1 MKTDILQ
8 IHKNCLDFLLD
19 WQAEHDDFYFVPRKI
34 NNKKRLEQGMY
45 FRGNDDYMVLTF
57 WDNADSKEFIYN
69 INWSCDSDGVSSI
82 ELSCRDNAE
91 RVPYVVAVKELIE
104 AQGNVFKETKPNR
117 WRYFYPADRY
127 YLDTLQD
134 FILNEKPIIDK
145 YLSSHVESGIP
156 LADKELDDKYVK
168 ALPGYKG
175 YIETIQKAKKTGAVK
190 VKASDYIMT
199 FQHNE
204 LSNAMVNYLKKNGYQ
219 YVKAEDDYVDIS
231 CNDSS
236 GKKIFFELKTA
247 KTVKAAIREAMGQ
260 LLEYNHY
267 PNNNKA
273 DKLIIVTAHE
283 PEKEDMQYLLGL
295 RTIYH
300 IPVYYQQFD
309 MNKKNYW
316 QSVRKYSITSIPNQ
330 EIVRAFLQTEHAK
343 NSNNLYSF
351 PLHDTGEGEGYEKIC
366 FFIQQIKGVFKT
378 GCIIFLDTLKVH
390 VPKVF
395 IN

>member
-19 WQAEHDDFYFVPRKI
+19 WQAEHNDFYFVPRKI
-34 NNKKRLEQGMY
+34 NNKNRLEQGMY

-104 AQGNVFKETKPNR
+104 AQGKVFKETKPNR

-190 VKASDYIMT
+190 VKA
-199 FQHNE
+199 
-204 LSNAMVNYLKKNGYQ
+204 
-219 YVKAEDDYVDIS
+219 
-231 CNDSS
+231 
-236 GKKIFFELKTA
+236 
-247 KTVKAAIREAMGQ
+247 AIREAMGQ

-309 MNKKNYW
+309 MNKK
-316 QSVRKYSITSIPNQ
+316 QLLA
-330 EIVRAFLQTEHAK
+330 E
-343 NSNNLYSF
+343 
-351 PLHDTGEGEGYEKIC
+351 C
-366 FFIQQIKGVFKT
+366 
-378 GCIIFLDTLKVH
+378 
-390 VPKVF
+390 
-395 IN
+395 

>member
-1 MKTDILQ
+1 M
-8 IHKNCLDFLLD
+8 
-19 WQAEHDDFYFVPRKI
+19 
-34 NNKKRLEQGMY
+34 
-45 FRGNDDYMVLTF
+45 
-57 WDNADSKEFIYN
+57 
-69 INWSCDSDGVSSI
+69 
-82 ELSCRDNAE
+82 
-91 RVPYVVAVKELIE
+91 
-104 AQGNVFKETKPNR
+104 
-117 WRYFYPADRY
+117 
-127 YLDTLQD
+127 
-134 FILNEKPIIDK
+134 
-145 YLSSHVESGIP
+145 
-156 LADKELDDKYVK
+156 
-168 ALPGYKG
+168 
-175 YIETIQKAKKTGAVK
+175 K

-219 YVKAEDDYVDIS
+219 NVKAEDDYVDIS

-309 MNKKNYW
+309 MNKKIIGRVLENILLHLS
-316 QSVRKYSITSIPNQ
+316 QPRDCKS
-330 EIVRAFLQTEHAK
+330 FLQTEHAK
-343 NSNNLYSF
+343 ILTISIPSPYM
-351 PLHDTGEGEGYEKIC
+351 T
-366 FFIQQIKGVFKT
+366 QVKGR
-378 GCIIFLDTLKVH
+378 I
-390 VPKVF
+390 
-395 IN
+395 

>member
-19 WQAEHDDFYFVPRKI
+19 WQAEHDGFYFVPRKI
-34 NNKKRLEQGMY
+34 NNKNRLEQGMY

-69 INWSCDSDGVSSI
+69 INWSCDSDGISSI
-82 ELSCRDNAE
+82 ELSCRDNLE
-91 RVPYVVAVKELIE
+91 RVPYIIAVKDLIE
-104 AQGNVFKETKPNR
+104 AQGKVFKETKANR
-117 WRYFYPADRY
+117 WRYFYPSDKY

-134 FILNEKPIIDK
+134 FILNEKPIIDQ
-145 YLSSHVESGIP
+145 YLSSHAESGIP

-204 LSNAMVNYLKKNGYQ
+204 LSNSIVDYLKKNGYQ
-219 YVKAEDDYVDIS
+219 NVKAENDHVDIS
-231 CNDSS
+231 CQDSL
-236 GKKIFFELKTA
+236 GTRILFELKTA
-247 KTVKAAIREAMGQ
+247 KTVKAAIREAIGQ

-267 PNNNKA
+267 PNHNKA

-283 PEKEDMQYLLGL
+283 PEQEDMQYLMGL

-300 IPVYYQQFD
+300 IPMYYQQFN
-309 MNKKNYW
+309 M
-316 QSVRKYSITSIPNQ
+316 
-330 EIVRAFLQTEHAK
+330 
-343 NSNNLYSF
+343 
-351 PLHDTGEGEGYEKIC
+351 
-366 FFIQQIKGVFKT
+366 KT
-378 GCIIFLDTLKVH
+378 KQLSKEY
-390 VPKVF
+390 
-395 IN
+395 

>member
-34 NNKKRLEQGMY
+34 NNKNRLEQGMY

-104 AQGNVFKETKPNR
+104 AQGKVFKETKPNR

-175 YIETIQKAKKTGAVK
+175 YIETIQKA
-190 VKASDYIMT
+190 
-199 FQHNE
+199 
-204 LSNAMVNYLKKNGYQ
+204 
-219 YVKAEDDYVDIS
+219 
-231 CNDSS
+231 
-236 GKKIFFELKTA
+236 
-247 KTVKAAIREAMGQ
+247 
-260 LLEYNHY
+260 
-267 PNNNKA
+267 
-273 DKLIIVTAHE
+273 
-283 PEKEDMQYLLGL
+283 
-295 RTIYH
+295 
-300 IPVYYQQFD
+300 
-309 MNKKNYW
+309 
-316 QSVRKYSITSIPNQ
+316 
-330 EIVRAFLQTEHAK
+330 
-343 NSNNLYSF
+343 
-351 PLHDTGEGEGYEKIC
+351 
-366 FFIQQIKGVFKT
+366 
-378 GCIIFLDTLKVH
+378 
-390 VPKVF
+390 
-395 IN
+395 

>member
-34 NNKKRLEQGMY
+34 NNKNRLEQGMY

-69 INWSCDSDGVSSI
+69 INQSCDSDGVSSI

-219 YVKAEDDYVDIS
+219 NVKAEDDYVDIS

-309 MNKKNYW
+309 MNKK
-316 QSVRKYSITSIPNQ
+316 QLLAECQ
-330 EIVRAFLQTEHAK
+330 
-343 NSNNLYSF
+343 
-351 PLHDTGEGEGYEKIC
+351 KIFYYIYPQPRDC
-366 FFIQQIKGVFKT
+366 KRFFANRTCKKF
-378 GCIIFLDTLKVH
+378 
-390 VPKVF
+390 
-395 IN
+395 